1 MQVFRFR
8 DRYRPEARFA
18 TWLFTIATNLC
29 LNELRRPERHLRVDL
44 WERRDEADD
53 EGPPLPDREA
63 VDPETG
69 AAARE
74 LARDLEAA
82 IAALAAEA
90 AGGPAASRGWT
101 ASRIATSGKRSG
113 SARVP

>member
-1 MQVFRFR
+1 VALHDR
-8 DRYRPEARFA
+8 DEPLPERAPPA
-18 TWLFTIATNLC
+18 
-29 LNELRRPERHLRVDL
+29 ERHLRVDL

-69 AAARE
+69 AATRE

-82 IAALAAEA
+82 IAALPPKQRAALLL
-90 AGGPAASRGWT
+90 SRMDGLAYRDVGET
-101 ASRIATSGKRSG
+101 LA
-113 SARVP
+113 SARAP